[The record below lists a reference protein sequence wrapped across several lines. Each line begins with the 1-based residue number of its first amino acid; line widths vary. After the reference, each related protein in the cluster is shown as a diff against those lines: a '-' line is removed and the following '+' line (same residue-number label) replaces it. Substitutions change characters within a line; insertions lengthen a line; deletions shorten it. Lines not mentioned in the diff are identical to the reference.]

1 MTSRTW
7 ASNSF
12 WTNADKNRI
21 TTILTT
27 TDDDEKITTQQLTV
41 NRFDLDGND
50 NPDFKEIIDTISE
63 DTINENTEIR
73 RVKKENDQQ
82 VEEQKKAEFQ
92 KSNELQ
98 KLFEAKIQAFE
109 IETIKNSTN
118 RIFKSKLRK
127 AQNIIE
133 VNIYSM
139 MIVMEELNNAE
150 AKSD

>member
-73 RVKKENDQQ
+73 RVIKENEQQ